1 MANDIYEYAKN
12 FYADYFDP
20 KTGYIYKVQDYNR
33 CIKFGLPTPGIAVVD
48 SYTGEIIGYAKKM

>member
-12 FYADYFDP
+12 FDADYFDP

-33 CIKFGLPTPGIAVVD
+33 CIKSGLPTPGIAVVD
-48 SYTGEIIGYAKKM
+48 SYPCRD